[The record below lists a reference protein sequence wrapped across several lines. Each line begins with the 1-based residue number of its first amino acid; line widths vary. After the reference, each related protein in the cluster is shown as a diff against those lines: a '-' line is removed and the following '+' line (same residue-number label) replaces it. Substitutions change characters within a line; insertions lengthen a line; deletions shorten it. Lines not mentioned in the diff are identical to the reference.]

1 MAFKQVRNR
10 PSIFRPWAF
19 ADSQTLKTEKADTDT
34 VEATTSKYF
43 VESGNI
49 YTPEK
54 QDLNQTKS
62 TFSLFGATNNHSIPS
77 AFRSISV
84 PSRTVTAVPLLE
96 STTFIGSTE
105 SLNVIQDQSS
115 APQMLLKEST
125 SEERDTLKMPIPTP
139 HRVVGTKAPSHLDF
153 VSEIPFPV
161 NPHIFCQFLE
171 EPIAKKLKAPKKQRA
186 KRFQCPECRIGFSN
200 NGQLKGHIR
209 IHTGERPFAC
219 DHQKCGKTF
228 TRNEELTRHKRIHT
242 GVRPHQC
249 SLCLKRFG
257 RRDHLKKHI
266 KTHQRTNVHM
276 HMPMGA
282 FQGLS
287 YFMNDCIPW
296 F

>member
-10 PSIFRPWAF
+10 PSLFRPWAF
-19 ADSQTLKTEKADTDT
+19 ADSQTLKTEQSDKDT

-54 QDLNQTKS
+54 QDLNQTQS
-62 TFSLFGATNNHSIPS
+62 SHLSPLSLFGAKNNHSIPS

-84 PSRTVTAVPLLE
+84 PSRTVTTVPLLE

-105 SLNVIQDQSS
+105 TLNVIQNQSR
-115 APQMLLKEST
+115 APQMLFKEST
-125 SEERDTLKMPIPTP
+125 SEERDILKMPTPAP
-139 HRVVGTKAPSHLDF
+139 HRVPSHLDF

-171 EPIAKKLKAPKKQRA
+171 EPISKKLKAPKKQRA

-209 IHTGERPFAC
+209 IHTGRFA
-219 DHQKCGKTF
+219 F
-228 TRNEELTRHKRIHT
+228 FPPL
-242 GVRPHQC
+242 
-249 SLCLKRFG
+249 
-257 RRDHLKKHI
+257 
-266 KTHQRTNVHM
+266 
-276 HMPMGA
+276 
-282 FQGLS
+282 
-287 YFMNDCIPW
+287 
-296 F
+296 